1 MWILDKKTGNMKE
14 LKEIIEDIISSCTDE
29 ELIVNLVKLTKEFK
43 PQSLQVLMY
52 FKRAQTLSKEKL

>member
-52 FKRAQTLSKEKL
+52 VKRAQTLSKEKL